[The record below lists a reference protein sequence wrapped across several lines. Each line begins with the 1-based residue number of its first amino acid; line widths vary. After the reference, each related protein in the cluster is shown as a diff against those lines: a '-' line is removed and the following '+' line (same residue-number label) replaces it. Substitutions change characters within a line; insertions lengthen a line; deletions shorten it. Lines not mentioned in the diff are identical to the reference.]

1 MFRLRLGPRI
11 LSWLGIPTFHQLIII
26 IIILKVFIQRKILSV
41 ETILSARART
51 CVCVYVRES
60 SSGAWVCG
68 TEHNRVR
75 DATLEVLASK
85 KTEESFPLLCDARRL
100 IALVSVRVVK
110 HALPACCLRRL
121 GVHGAALPAPR
132 VSFLPWDS

>member
-1 MFRLRLGPRI
+1 MF
-11 LSWLGIPTFHQLIII
+11 
-26 IIILKVFIQRKILSV
+26 IILPGYCLRSATFLHGIQVFAAELH
-41 ETILSARART
+41 
-51 CVCVYVRES
+51 
-60 SSGAWVCG
+60 G
-68 TEHNRVR
+68 
-75 DATLEVLASK
+75 
-85 KTEESFPLLCDARRL
+85 SFPLLCDARRL